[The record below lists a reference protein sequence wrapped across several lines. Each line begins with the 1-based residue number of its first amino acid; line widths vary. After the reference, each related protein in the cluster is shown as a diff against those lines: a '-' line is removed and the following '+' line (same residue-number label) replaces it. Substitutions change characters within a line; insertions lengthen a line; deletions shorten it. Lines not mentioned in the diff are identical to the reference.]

1 MKYALLK
8 MSVMDISEKFVILD
22 YNIYI
27 KCKGTREYEKYTL
40 IGVLESDYRSS
51 ELLDIFS
58 DSAERR
64 VQYYKSKL
72 DKISMIIKN
81 SDY

>member
-51 ELLDIFS
+51 ELLEILS

-64 VQYYKSKL
+64 VMYYKSKL
-72 DKISMIIKN
+72 DKIARIIKS

>member
-51 ELLDIFS
+51 ELLEIFS

-64 VQYYKSKL
+64 IMYYKSKL
-72 DKISMIIKN
+72 DKIARIIKS

>member
-51 ELLDIFS
+51 ELLEIFS

-64 VQYYKSKL
+64 VMYYKSKL
-72 DKISMIIKN
+72 DKIARIIKS

>member
-27 KCKGTREYEKYTL
+27 KCNGTREYEKYTL

-51 ELLDIFS
+51 ELLEIFS

-64 VQYYKSKL
+64 VMYYKSKL
-72 DKISMIIKN
+72 DKIARIIKS

>member
-8 MSVMDISEKFVILD
+8 MSIRDISERFVILD

-51 ELLDIFS
+51 ELLEIFS
-58 DSAERR
+58 DSAERK
-64 VQYYKSKL
+64 VMYYKSKL
-72 DKISMIIKN
+72 DKIARIIKS

>member
-1 MKYALLK
+1 

-58 DSAERR
+58 DSTERR

-81 SDY
+81 SSY

>member
-1 MKYALLK
+1 

-51 ELLDIFS
+51 ELLEIFS

-64 VQYYKSKL
+64 VMYYKSKL
-72 DKISMIIKN
+72 DKIARIIKS